1 MNQIENYFPE
11 HTRHTERLAGLTLQS
26 SGGTRAAVEEGV
38 REVAR
43 LIEMTST
50 EKRVPVPAS
59 KIVLGLNCGG
69 SDSFSG
75 ISANPALGVCSDL
88 LAGFGATAVLAETTE
103 IFGAEQLLLVVPSA
117 LALRRSYSSVSAPIN
132 NTWGSSV
139 ADSTTT
145 LPPATRRAA

>member
-1 MNQIENYFPE
+1 M
-11 HTRHTERLAGLTLQS
+11 AS
-26 SGGTRAAVEEGV
+26 S
-38 REVAR
+38 
-43 LIEMTST
+43 

-103 IFGAEQLLLVVPSA
+103 IFGAEQLLLSRAISA
-117 LALRRSYSSVSAPIN
+117 RVAEKLLECVRSYKQYLGQFGGGFDDNPSPGN
-132 NTWGSSV
+132 
-139 ADSTTT
+139 
-145 LPPATRRAA
+145 